1 MLLRPQYC
9 QHRAAMNEKDLT
21 ATASLSICKAALEE
35 YSLADDTLAELIKK
49 ASIEVRDFMLLSF
62 VCDQDRLCADQI
74 SRAFGFEPD
83 ETRSAIERLLN
94 AKLIELDGFGDH
106 GQTAQCVRPTTNGRK
121 VTEQIHANG

>member
-1 MLLRPQYC
+1 
-9 QHRAAMNEKDLT
+9 MNEKDVNS
-21 ATASLSICKAALEE
+21 TASLSICKAALES

-106 GQTAQCVRPTTNGRK
+106 GQTVECVRPTTNGRK